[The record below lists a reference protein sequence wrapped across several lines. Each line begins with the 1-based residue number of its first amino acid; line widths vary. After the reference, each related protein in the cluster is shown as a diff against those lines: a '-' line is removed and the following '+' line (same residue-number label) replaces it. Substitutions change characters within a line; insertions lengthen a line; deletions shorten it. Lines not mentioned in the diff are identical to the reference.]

1 MKCLFSSFQVAG
13 LAVVMAT
20 ATAAQEPD
28 AKLEGSEHLAS
39 EQSQASHCFENQQG
53 ARYRVEGSGPLLIYI
68 AGMDGT
74 GELFYKQM
82 PALTRSYRVVTF
94 RLRER
99 GRFTYDDL
107 TGDVAA
113 IIIEIGDLRATIVG
127 ESFGGT
133 IAMQFAIRFPEM
145 VERLIVVNSFPRFRP
160 RWKIYTA
167 ATFAPIVPPKFT
179 WLLRRGANKL
189 GLMLDGVGS
198 EDRRRFFQVVRS
210 VKTEGYARRLRLVAE
225 LDIENRLSEIQAPT
239 LFIAGTKD
247 YLVKSVRE
255 ALAMAARMPN
265 AGVKII
271 EGAGHACLLGN
282 KVILADLLAE
292 WIAQGRQQIK
302 E

>member
-1 MKCLFSSFQVAG
+1 MRRLFFIFQVIG
-13 LAVVMAT
+13 LAIVMST
-20 ATAAQEPD
+20 ITSAQDPG
-28 AKLEGSEHLAS
+28 A
-39 EQSQASHCFENQQG
+39 

-68 AGMDGT
+68 AGLDGT
-74 GELFYKQM
+74 GELFYKQA
-82 PALTRSYRVVTF
+82 PALARSYRVVTF
-94 RLRER
+94 RLREH

-113 IIIEIGDLRATIVG
+113 IIKEIGESRAIIVG

-133 IAMQFAIRFPEM
+133 IAMQFAICYPEM

-160 RWKIYTA
+160 RWKIEIA
-167 ATFAPIVPPKFT
+167 ATFAPVVPPRFT
-179 WLLRRGANKL
+179 WLVRRGANRL
-189 GLMLDGVGS
+189 GLMIDGVNA
-198 EDRRRFFQVVRS
+198 EDRRRFFQAVRD
-210 VKTEGYARRLRLVAE
+210 VKHQAHARRLRLIAE

-255 ALAMAARMPN
+255 ARAMAARAPN
-265 AGVKII
+265 ADVKII
-271 EGAGHACLLGN
+271 DGAGHACLLGN

-292 WIAQGRQQIK
+292 WIAQSGQQFK